1 MWIFVDVDPGKPP
14 CSKGCA
20 LLAQNANSCKHFC
33 GARVLSYLILSYK
46 LNYIVIHCYTEYY
59 ITIIISYYI
68 TLYYTRMLFW
78 TFASALRLFNLW
90 YIVDLLQRAAFA
102 EHLTLLKYG
111 AVPTSFLL
119 CHEHRDALWVLKQW
133 FVQLVLI
140 RETLWWHVMTWWDI
154 QPYFPHFQHLP
165 SCPWEH
171 CCQKGQELSST
182 LCSGSST
189 FLNFCSQ
196 GALVTLIEKMWLRWN
211 LLDFPT
217 LLIASQDA
225 MTGYDPLEF
234 ISAVKQLCTS
244 TA

>member
-1 MWIFVDVDPGKPP
+1 
-14 CSKGCA
+14 
-20 LLAQNANSCKHFC
+20 
-33 GARVLSYLILSYK
+33 
-46 LNYIVIHCYTEYY
+46 
-59 ITIIISYYI
+59 
-68 TLYYTRMLFW
+68 MLFW

-196 GALVTLIEKMWLRWN
+196 GALVTLIEKMEMEFVGLPHSSNCLTGCHDRLWPAGIHLSRKTALYEYSVKMHEQNEQVHHSSSSISVSSDFWEVFRVWASNEWQRQRGSFPIGQCKCNDYDVLR
-211 LLDFPT
+211 T
-217 LLIASQDA
+217 
-225 MTGYDPLEF
+225 
-234 ISAVKQLCTS
+234 
-244 TA
+244 